1 MLMLL
6 RRPVTMK
13 KNVIEVQQAMLQL
26 LSLCMWI
33 LMVSPP
39 LLHVVARPP
48 ESPVQ
53 CGDGNSSC
61 VIKSTYGVWPD
72 REDCVAAVAAFPTS
86 ERELVDAVAS
96 AVRDGRKVKVVSP
109 WAHSIPKLACPGGDD
124 GLVISTARY
133 NTRVAVD
140 AGRRTAEAEAGVD
153 LRQLVDAAARYG
165 LALPYMPYWGGVS
178 VAGLISTGAHGS
190 SLFRKG
196 GAVHEY
202 VLALRLVVPAP
213 AADGYACVLVL
224 NSSRPDE
231 FDAAKVALGVLG
243 AISTVIRRFEHNE

>member
-1 MLMLL
+1 
-6 RRPVTMK
+6 MK
-13 KNVIEVQQAMLQL
+13 KVNNEVEVVA
-26 LSLCMWI
+26 
-33 LMVSPP
+33 LMVVALCAWTMTIS
-39 LLHVVARPP
+39 LQSVVLVVARPP

-53 CGDGNSSC
+53 CGRAGDRDC

-72 REDCVAAVAAFPTS
+72 REDCVAAAAAFPTS

-109 WAHSIPKLACPGGDD
+109 WAHSIPKLACPGSDD

-133 NTRVAVD
+133 NARVAVD

-178 VAGLISTGAHGS
+178 IAGLISTGAHGS

-213 AADGYACVLVL
+213 AADGYARVLVL

-243 AISTVIRRFEHNE
+243 AISTVIRRFEHIE